1 MNEKEVG
8 ELRRRLRPEKN
19 SITHI
24 RGCYVNEMGESVAQ
38 FDQSLAL
45 MTQEETE
52 TLLALLRRTLSG
64 TLGKNLLDL
73 SFETRQV
80 VEGEE
85 HRRLMR
91 LRDTALKDEEAVEE
105 FSGTLLFVSHDRYFI
120 DRFANRI
127 WTLEG
132 GKIQDFRGDY
142 TAYQAYRERQKALT
156 PPPKKEEKAKKEKPK
171 RSGGTKQLKK
181 ELAAAEKRMEKLDQ
195 LLEALNVQKEAAA
208 SDYQKLQELLQQE
221 AAYNAE
227 YDALMETWET
237 LSEAIAAEEGT

>member
-105 FSGTLLFVSHDRYFI
+105 FFQLVRQSL
-120 DRFANRI
+120 
-127 WTLEG
+127 TLEG
-132 GKIQDFRGDY
+132 NYLILPAVLHLPGEAD
-142 TAYQAYRERQKALT
+142 QARPELPRAGERVPQPAG
-156 PPPKKEEKAKKEKPK
+156 
-171 RSGGTKQLKK
+171 R
-181 ELAAAEKRMEKLDQ
+181 LAGVPAGAGLP
-195 LLEALNVQKEAAA
+195 
-208 SDYQKLQELLQQE
+208 
-221 AAYNAE
+221 
-227 YDALMETWET
+227 
-237 LSEAIAAEEGT
+237 LSRL

>member
-85 HRRLMR
+85 HRRPA
-91 LRDTALKDEEAVEE
+91 AL
-105 FSGTLLFVSHDRYFI
+105 
-120 DRFANRI
+120 
-127 WTLEG
+127 
-132 GKIQDFRGDY
+132 
-142 TAYQAYRERQKALT
+142 
-156 PPPKKEEKAKKEKPK
+156 
-171 RSGGTKQLKK
+171 SGGMRRRLALVRCLALSGKLYLLDEPFTGIDPERTKRLMDFLRELGTPVLLSSHETQVLSLADQVVQLDGYP
-181 ELAAAEKRMEKLDQ
+181 LHIL
-195 LLEALNVQKEAAA
+195 
-208 SDYQKLQELLQQE
+208 
-221 AAYNAE
+221 
-227 YDALMETWET
+227 
-237 LSEAIAAEEGT
+237 

>member
-91 LRDTALKDEEAVEE
+91 LRDTALKDEIAKADARYRQIIGSEEWPDPCPEGREEA
-105 FSGTLLFVSHDRYFI
+105 
-120 DRFANRI
+120 
-127 WTLEG
+127 
-132 GKIQDFRGDY
+132 
-142 TAYQAYRERQKALT
+142 
-156 PPPKKEEKAKKEKPK
+156 
-171 RSGGTKQLKK
+171 
-181 ELAAAEKRMEKLDQ
+181 
-195 LLEALNVQKEAAA
+195 
-208 SDYQKLQELLQQE
+208 
-221 AAYNAE
+221 
-227 YDALMETWET
+227 
-237 LSEAIAAEEGT
+237 

>member
-1 MNEKEVG
+1 M
-8 ELRRRLRPEKN
+8 
-19 SITHI
+19 ST
-24 RGCYVNEMGESVAQ
+24 EMGESVAQ

-105 FSGTLLFVSHDRYFI
+105 FFQLVRQSL
-120 DRFANRI
+120 
-127 WTLEG
+127 TLEG
-132 GKIQDFRGDY
+132 NYLILLVYDATTCP
-142 TAYQAYRERQKALT
+142 TAPRTGSGREA
-156 PPPKKEEKAKKEKPK
+156 PPPRCTPTCCAPSA
-171 RSGGTKQLKK
+171 R
-181 ELAAAEKRMEKLDQ
+181 
-195 LLEALNVQKEAAA
+195 
-208 SDYQKLQELLQQE
+208 
-221 AAYNAE
+221 
-227 YDALMETWET
+227 
-237 LSEAIAAEEGT
+237 